1 MMTNDLILDNEMKNV
16 DTSGSSIADMSMAD
30 LPKAMRD
37 PIVASRE
44 ILGSAKPIVEKNKV
58 EVKPECQTRK
68 VQKVSMNLF
77 IMENCD
83 ILVIN
88 NPQYT
93 SVYAK
98 EIFEN
103 LKAVEVFYLH

>member
-1 MMTNDLILDNEMKNV
+1 MIANDLALDSEMKVV
-16 DTSGSSIADMSMAD
+16 DTSGSSITDLSMAD
-30 LPKAMRD
+30 FPKAMRD

-44 ILGSAKPIVEKNKV
+44 ILVSSKPAVEKAKAD
-58 EVKPECQTRK
+58 VKPESQTRK

-77 IMENCD
+77 AMENCD
-83 ILVIN
+83 ILEIN

-103 LKAVEVFYLH
+103 LKAVEVT